1 MSSGNYPLKSRFSKN
16 KLVRQSPKHI
26 LNRLVSRGFS
36 SSLPGWGFYNCFKP
50 DNLHPFYPALVLLM
64 FFVPR
69 SWSRAVHLPSH
80 PPKLR
85 SLHSEVD
92 ASLASN
98 ALEYPTRLDNLGML
112 LVVSSHLAA
121 TRNEKD
127 TPGKIS
133 PCYTTFL
140 PEKRDSC
147 NMMKSYWNK
156 NYQRHLE
163 TLELCLMS
171 RLRFLEFDLFCRQ
184 LCFQGRQMS
193 LIGCLL
199 GKASGC
205 KFSVLLQEGPV
216 EPPVHRNLLAKA
228 NSK

>member
-1 MSSGNYPLKSRFSKN
+1 
-16 KLVRQSPKHI
+16 
-26 LNRLVSRGFS
+26 
-36 SSLPGWGFYNCFKP
+36 
-50 DNLHPFYPALVLLM
+50 M

-92 ASLASN
+92 ASLAST
-98 ALEYPTRLDNLGML
+98 APEYPTPLDNLGML

-127 TPGKIS
+127 TPGKIL

-147 NMMKSYWNK
+147 NMMKSYWNE
-156 NYQRHLE
+156 HLP
-163 TLELCLMS
+163 MS
-171 RLRFLEFDLFCRQ
+171 PRNAWAPPHVSFA
-184 LCFQGRQMS
+184 
-193 LIGCLL
+193 LL
-199 GKASGC
+199 GIWP
-205 KFSVLLQEGPV
+205 VLPSTVLPRQIHES
-216 EPPVHRNLLAKA
+216 HRLLAGQGERLQVQRPA
-228 NSK
+228 SRGTCWATGPSKSSCKNK